1 MTIDVWGTETRDV
14 VQNVWD
20 RLIEFAPNLVG
31 AIIIVAVGAII
42 GMVVGYIVTRV
53 FQAIRLQSLSDQSKF
68 TGVLKKARLQTD
80 IAEMSGTFVRWIVI
94 LAFLVPAAAVLQIE
108 GVQDFFEGVL
118 MYVPRVVGV
127 SVLILFG
134 VMIADVVAKLGRA
147 AADSIGATTA
157 RMVEFVIRWA
167 TYVSIGITAM
177 FALGV
182 PREFTVILFIGLI
195 SALALALGLALGLG
209 GRDHM
214 DDLIKNV
221 RNEFKK

>member
-1 MTIDVWGTETRDV
+1 MTIDAWGTETRDV

-20 RLIEFAPNLVG
+20 RLIEFAPNIVG
-31 AIIIVAVGAII
+31 AIVIVAVGAII

-80 IAEMSGTFVRWIVI
+80 IAEMSGTFVRWIII

-118 MYVPRVVGV
+118 MYIPRVVGV
-127 SVLILFG
+127 SVLALFG

-147 AADSIGATTA
+147 AAESIGATTA